1 MIVPIFNYRSAYQPF
16 AGKTTDWLSTDTAE
30 KYLQNLKDRRQEL
43 IDNGWI
49 DNYFTYKFN
58 SRGFRCEEFTT
69 DPTIMFLG
77 CSLTCGIGLPVETI
91 WPEQVS
97 KELNMRCANLGQAG
111 GSADTAFRLCHG
123 WIDQI
128 NPKIVVFL
136 QPPGIRWEVVDNNNI
151 EFLGRQH
158 RQQSMLPY
166 IHRYI
171 IDDNNNHFNKLKNQ
185 LAIESICASRK
196 IKYLKLD
203 AMPDFKTTVNKA
215 RDLVH
220 PGSQIQDS
228 LAKEVLD
235 KLNW

>member
-1 MIVPIFNYRSAYQPF
+1 MFNYRSAYQHF
-16 AGKTTDWLSTDTAE
+16 AGTTVPWCSSDSE
-30 KYLQNLKDRRQEL
+30 EMYKKNLTNHRQAL
-43 IDNGWI
+43 ADSGWI
-49 DNYFTYKFN
+49 DNHFTYKFN
-58 SRGFRCEEFTT
+58 SHGFRCDEFTT

-77 CSLTCGIGLPVETI
+77 CSFTCGIGLPVDAI

-123 WIDQI
+123 WIDRI

-151 EFLGRQH
+151 EFFGRQH
-158 RQQSMLPY
+158 RLQSMRDY
-166 IHRYI
+166 IYRYI
-171 IDDNNNHFNKLKNQ
+171 VDDNNNYFNKTKNQ
-185 LAIESICASRK
+185 LAIESMCASRN

-203 AMPDFKTTVNKA
+203 ASPDDNKWVHRA

-220 PGSQIQDS
+220 PGTGLHDS